1 MAPRRVFCTN
11 AARRRTCEPQ
21 RGRAVSPMSTSETGD
36 EPNFLARM
44 LAKAQRQQPA
54 TSGDMDLRPA
64 PMDDVGSSSEER
76 SWWWKKPSRKL
87 TAFDLL
93 YGLQAQE
100 AAIGTTPSE
109 VEVEVIGM
117 AFQQTAARL
126 EAMGEVDKAEVHA
139 HTGQC
144 METACTSLNPC
155 YTACHVCACALHVHC
170 MCTACALH
178 TRGICTAYAGRAAR
192 LAAVVPAANSGCR
205 ATSGRPRRRLARGL
219 ACGAVRCSHGY
230 RRGGTCSAGARPT
243 VAARRLCKS
252 RLAT

>member
-1 MAPRRVFCTN
+1 
-11 AARRRTCEPQ
+11 
-21 RGRAVSPMSTSETGD
+21 MSTSETGD

-76 SWWWKKPSRKL
+76 SWWWKKPSMKL

-170 MCTACALH
+170 IHGAFALH
-178 TRGICTAYAGRAAR
+178 MQDVLHVLLPSFLQRTAAAVLQAGGRDGDSPVALPAGRFAAR
-192 LAAVVPAANSGCR
+192 TGTEEAAPAVQ
-205 ATSGRPRRRLARGL
+205 GRDQRWPPDAS
-219 ACGAVRCSHGY
+219 VR
-230 RRGGTCSAGARPT
+230 
-243 VAARRLCKS
+243 VD
-252 RLAT
+252 